1 MGGSNHQLAPVGCI
15 FLKKMLQAK
24 KPPADQDGPKDSVPP
39 CSQQSWSSS
48 SLIIWGGVSLL
59 NFGGVHPRN
68 LT

>member
-39 CSQQSWSSS
+39 CSQQSLFLQSHH
-48 SLIIWGGVSLL
+48 LGRMKLL
-59 NFGGVHPRN
+59 NFGGLHPRN